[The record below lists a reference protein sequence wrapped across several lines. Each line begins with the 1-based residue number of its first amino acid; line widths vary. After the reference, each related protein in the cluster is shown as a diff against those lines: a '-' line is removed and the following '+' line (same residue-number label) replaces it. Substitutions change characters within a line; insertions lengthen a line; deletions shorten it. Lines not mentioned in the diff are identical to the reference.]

1 MLRAYR
7 WELMIRLAVISGK
20 GGTGKTMITAALA
33 QLLSGTLVLADCD
46 VDAANL
52 ALLSAPH
59 FIRREPFM
67 GMKSAV
73 IDPSICTG
81 CGECENHCRFNA
93 IYPEGDA
100 YRVSLLHCEGCAVCV
115 HVCPVEAVSLQ
126 QRQTGEVI
134 YSQTERGHLVH
145 ARLVP
150 GAGNSGL
157 LVHAVKK
164 IALEHDRDCDIFLID
179 GPPGTGC
186 PLISTIS
193 GADAVLIV
201 TEPSVSGLH
210 DLKRVVEVCRQFRP
224 RILVVINRFDLDGT
238 LTASIHQW
246 CVKENIPLAGEI
258 PFDPVV
264 IEAVRQGVPVTREMN
279 SPAAQAIQILKT
291 NLEQELTNFDNHR

>member
-1 MLRAYR
+1 
-7 WELMIRLAVISGK
+7 MIRIAVISGK

-33 QLLSGTLVLADCD
+33 HLLPGSLVLADCD

-52 ALLSAPH
+52 ELLLSPKI
-59 FIRREPFM
+59 IRTEPFM
-67 GMKSAV
+67 GMKTAV
-73 IDPSICTG
+73 IDPTLCVQ
-81 CGECENHCRFNA
+81 CGECEAHCRFEA
-93 IYPEGDA
+93 IACDGDA
-100 YRVSLLHCEGCAVCV
+100 YRVNPLRCEGCAVCTY
-115 HVCPVEAVSLQ
+115 VCPAVAVTIQ
-126 QRQTGEVI
+126 PRQTGEMM
-134 YSQTERGHLVH
+134 YSDTERGHLVH

-164 IALEHDRDCDIFLID
+164 TAMEQDRNCDLFLID

-193 GADAVLIV
+193 GVDIVLVV

-224 RILVVINRFDLDGT
+224 QILVAVNRFDLEES
-238 LTASIHQW
+238 LTETIQLW
-246 CVKENIPLAGEI
+246 CNEEKIPVIGKI

-264 IEAVRQGVPVTREMN
+264 IESVRNGVPVTSAGA
-279 SPAAQAIQILKT
+279 SPAAQAIQMLGS
-291 NLEQELTNFDNHR
+291 NLEQELKHYRDQRK

>member
-1 MLRAYR
+1 
-7 WELMIRLAVISGK
+7 MIRLAVISGK

-33 QLLSGTLVLADCD
+33 QLLPGSLVLADCD

-52 ALLSAPH
+52 ELLLNPKL
-59 FIRREPFM
+59 IRTEPFM

-73 IDPSICTG
+73 IDPAICIG
-81 CGECENHCRFNA
+81 CGECESHCRFNA
-93 IYPEGDA
+93 IYPEGNT
-100 YRVSLLHCEGCAVCV
+100 YRVSPLHCEGCAVCDYI
-115 HVCPVEAVSLQ
+115 CPVQAVSMQ
-126 QRQTGEVI
+126 PRQTGEVK

-145 ARLVP
+145 AELVP

-164 IALEHDRDCDIFLID
+164 MAIEQDRDCDLFLID

-193 GADAVLIV
+193 GVDAVLIV

-210 DLKRVVEVCRQFRP
+210 DLKRVVAVCRQFRP
-224 RILVVINRFDLDGT
+224 RILVAINRFDLDES
-238 LTASIHQW
+238 LAESIRQW
-246 CVKENIPLAGEI
+246 CTEESIPVVGEI

-264 IEAVRQGVPVTREMN
+264 IDSVRKGVPVTRAGD

-291 NLEQELTNFDNHR
+291 NLEQELTIHDNQR

>member
-1 MLRAYR
+1 
-7 WELMIRLAVISGK
+7 MIRLAVISGK

-33 QLLSGTLVLADCD
+33 QLLPGTLVLADCD

-52 ALLSAPH
+52 ELLLNPKL
-59 FIRREPFM
+59 IRTEPFM

-73 IDPSICTG
+73 INPAICIG
-81 CGECENHCRFNA
+81 CGECESHCRFNA
-93 IYPEGDA
+93 IFPEGNT
-100 YRVSLLHCEGCAVCV
+100 YRVSPLHCEGCAVCNY
-115 HVCPVEAVSLQ
+115 VCPVQAVSMEP
-126 QRQTGEVI
+126 RQTGEVK

-164 IALEHDRDCDIFLID
+164 MALEQDRDCDLFLID

-193 GADAVLIV
+193 GVDAVLIV

-210 DLKRVVEVCRQFRP
+210 DLKRVVAVCRQFRP
-224 RILVVINRFDLDGT
+224 RVLVAINRFDLDES
-238 LTASIHQW
+238 LAESIRQW
-246 CVKENIPLAGEI
+246 CTEESIPVVGEI

-264 IEAVRQGVPVTREMN
+264 IDSVRKGVPVTRAGD

-291 NLEQELTNFDNHR
+291 NLEQELTIHDNQR